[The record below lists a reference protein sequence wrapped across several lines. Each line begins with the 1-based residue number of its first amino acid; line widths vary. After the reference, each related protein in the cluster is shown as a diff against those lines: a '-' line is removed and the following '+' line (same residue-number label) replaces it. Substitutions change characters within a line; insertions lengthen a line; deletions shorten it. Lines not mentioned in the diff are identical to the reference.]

1 MDKEDV
7 PISSRLGTFDIKEHL
22 CVSGIFFCGFYS

>member
-1 MDKEDV
+1 MDKEDI

-22 CVSGIFFCGFYS
+22 CISGILF